1 MSDRLAVLPQYL
13 LPKQAL
19 TTLAGKL
26 ASAQAGGL
34 TTSFIRW
41 FVGRYGVNMDEAANP
56 DGAAYATFNE
66 FFTRP
71 RRDGARPLAPASARE
86 AVAALSELPV
96 VSADA
101 DLVLA
106 GIELSD
112 RYQISLRDGLIVQ
125 AAVTAGCE
133 TILTEDLA
141 DGSLLAG
148 VRIQN
153 PFATTGR

>member
-1 MSDRLAVLPQYL
+1 MTGSAFLDTNVVVYAFDDDEPEKQERARAVLDAPATEVL
-13 LPKQAL
+13 VL
-19 TTLAGKL
+19 
-26 ASAQAGGL
+26 SAQVLA
-34 TTSFIRW
+34 
-41 FVGRYGVNMDEAANP
+41 
-56 DGAAYATFNE
+56 E
-66 FFTRP
+66 FYVTVTRKL
-71 RRDGARPLAPASARE
+71 ARPLAPASARE

-112 RYQISLRDGLIVQ
+112 RYQISLWDGLIVQ

>member
-1 MSDRLAVLPQYL
+1 MTGSAFLDTNVVVYAFDDDEPEKQERARAVLDAPATEVL
-13 LPKQAL
+13 VL
-19 TTLAGKL
+19 
-26 ASAQAGGL
+26 SAQVLA
-34 TTSFIRW
+34 
-41 FVGRYGVNMDEAANP
+41 
-56 DGAAYATFNE
+56 E
-66 FFTRP
+66 FYVTVTRKL
-71 RRDGARPLAPASARE
+71 ARPLAPASARE

-112 RYQISLRDGLIVQ
+112 RYQISLWDGLIVQ
-125 AAVTAGCE
+125 AAVAAGCE

>member
-1 MSDRLAVLPQYL
+1 MTGSAFLDTNVVVYAFDDDEPEKQERARAVLDAPATEVL
-13 LPKQAL
+13 VL
-19 TTLAGKL
+19 
-26 ASAQAGGL
+26 SAQVLA
-34 TTSFIRW
+34 
-41 FVGRYGVNMDEAANP
+41 
-56 DGAAYATFNE
+56 E
-66 FFTRP
+66 FYVTVTRKL
-71 RRDGARPLAPASARE
+71 ARPLAPASARE
-86 AVAALSELPV
+86 AVAALGELPV

-112 RYQISLRDGLIVQ
+112 RYQISLWDGLIVQ

>member
-1 MSDRLAVLPQYL
+1 MTGSAFLDTNVVVYAFDDDEPEKQERARAVLDAPATEVL
-13 LPKQAL
+13 VL
-19 TTLAGKL
+19 
-26 ASAQAGGL
+26 SAQVLA
-34 TTSFIRW
+34 
-41 FVGRYGVNMDEAANP
+41 
-56 DGAAYATFNE
+56 E
-66 FFTRP
+66 FYVTVTRKL
-71 RRDGARPLAPASARE
+71 ARPLAPASARE

-112 RYQISLRDGLIVQ
+112 RYQISLWDGLIVQ

-153 PFATTGR
+153 PFAATGR

>member
-1 MSDRLAVLPQYL
+1 MTGSAFLDTNVVVYAFDDDEPEKQERARAVLDAPATEVL
-13 LPKQAL
+13 VL
-19 TTLAGKL
+19 
-26 ASAQAGGL
+26 SAQVLA
-34 TTSFIRW
+34 
-41 FVGRYGVNMDEAANP
+41 
-56 DGAAYATFNE
+56 E
-66 FFTRP
+66 FYVTVTRKL
-71 RRDGARPLAPASARE
+71 ARPLAPASARE

-112 RYQISLRDGLIVQ
+112 RYQISLWDGLIVQ

-153 PFATTGR
+153 PFAVTGR

>member
-1 MSDRLAVLPQYL
+1 MTGSAFLDTNVVVYAFDDDEPEKQERARAVLDAPATEVL
-13 LPKQAL
+13 VL
-19 TTLAGKL
+19 
-26 ASAQAGGL
+26 SAQVLA
-34 TTSFIRW
+34 
-41 FVGRYGVNMDEAANP
+41 
-56 DGAAYATFNE
+56 E
-66 FFTRP
+66 FYVTVTRKL
-71 RRDGARPLAPASARE
+71 ARPLAPASARE

-96 VSADA
+96 VSADV

-112 RYQISLRDGLIVQ
+112 RYQISLWDGLIVQ

-153 PFATTGR
+153 PFAATGR

>member
-1 MSDRLAVLPQYL
+1 MTGSAFLDTNVVVYAFDDDEPEKQERARAVLDAPATEVL
-13 LPKQAL
+13 VL
-19 TTLAGKL
+19 
-26 ASAQAGGL
+26 SAQVLA
-34 TTSFIRW
+34 
-41 FVGRYGVNMDEAANP
+41 
-56 DGAAYATFNE
+56 E
-66 FFTRP
+66 FYVTVTRKL
-71 RRDGARPLAPASARE
+71 ARPLAPASARE

-106 GIELSD
+106 GIELGD
-112 RYQISLRDGLIVQ
+112 RYQISLWDGLIVQ

-153 PFATTGR
+153 PFAVTGR

>member
-1 MSDRLAVLPQYL
+1 MTGSAFLDTNVVVYAFDDDEPEKQERARAVLDAPATEVL
-13 LPKQAL
+13 VL
-19 TTLAGKL
+19 
-26 ASAQAGGL
+26 SAQVLA
-34 TTSFIRW
+34 
-41 FVGRYGVNMDEAANP
+41 
-56 DGAAYATFNE
+56 E
-66 FFTRP
+66 FYVTVTRKL
-71 RRDGARPLAPASARE
+71 ARPLAPASARE

-106 GIELSD
+106 GIEVSD
-112 RYQISLRDGLIVQ
+112 RYQISLWDGLIVQ

-153 PFATTGR
+153 PFAATGR